1 MNKSL
6 FEVLKFKLNFTNRS
20 SPIFPPN
27 PKSADQ
33 LIHQLPRTSCHMLT
47 LHSSPHSLKYTIPP
61 STNPLSNKFWKI
73 HFPRF
78 GQEVQNARSHVL
90 PPTSPDADWTE
101 KLPTEPRNVWQI
113 SLTVP
118 TVVLAE
124 KRTFSKHMPKC
135 WLTGWHCKV
144 ARENSVGEGREWWL
158 RRAGIGRVVVNIGWK
173 CLWREND
180 RKFER
185 WERCSLVENYGKQG
199 CQLART
205 LWIVVKSL
213 KTSDM
218 VQCFFSENL
227 YFS

>member
-33 LIHQLPRTSCHMLT
+33 LIRQLPRTSCHMLT

-61 STNPLSNKFWKI
+61 PPIHNQTSSGKSISRDSAKRFKTRAHTSFHRRVPTQTELKSCQLNPVTCGRSVWQCRQLCWQRRGR
-73 HFPRF
+73 FPNTC
-78 GQEVQNARSHVL
+78 QNA
-90 PPTSPDADWTE
+90 
-101 KLPTEPRNVWQI
+101 
-113 SLTVP
+113 
-118 TVVLAE
+118 
-124 KRTFSKHMPKC
+124 
-135 WLTGWHCKV
+135 GWRCKV

-213 KTSDM
+213 ETSDM